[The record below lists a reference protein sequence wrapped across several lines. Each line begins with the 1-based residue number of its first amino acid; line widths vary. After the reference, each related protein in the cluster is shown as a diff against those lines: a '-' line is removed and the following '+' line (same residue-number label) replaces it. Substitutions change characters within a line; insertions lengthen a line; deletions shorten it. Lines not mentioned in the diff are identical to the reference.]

1 MLQVVVVDK
10 EKFSLLRKSAHKLAE
25 KLQEKERMQIP
36 LFPKFSS
43 GEHFKDS
50 DHHHH
55 HPPFK
60 DDLEC

>member
-1 MLQVVVVDK
+1 MLQAVVDK
-10 EKFSLLRKSAHKLAE
+10 EKFSLLRKSAHKLAG
-25 KLQEKERMQIP
+25 KHQEKERMQIF
-36 LFPKFSS
+36 LSPKFSS